1 MVLWKILTDNSEKKI
16 GFLQFTDLNLPNGGK
31 LETKL
36 KVGQGLE
43 CAFMVLTGLLGR
55 QKCLGWWDP
64 TQRVHKSTERAHTGW
79 KSTLEGR
86 CCPRNEQETTGLAQH
101 LKPLCQQCS
110 ASGGTLG
117 AVHESLATGWE
128 LWVGLRP
135 QRKGQE
141 EKGNPQDLGNIGQGC
156 VTGPSSL

>member
-31 LETKL
+31 LETEL

-79 KSTLEGR
+79 EKYTGRKMLPQERTRNNRLSTAFKT
-86 CCPRNEQETTGLAQH
+86 PV
-101 LKPLCQQCS
+101 P
-110 ASGGTLG
+110 
-117 AVHESLATGWE
+117 AV
-128 LWVGLRP
+128 
-135 QRKGQE
+135 
-141 EKGNPQDLGNIGQGC
+141 
-156 VTGPSSL
+156 